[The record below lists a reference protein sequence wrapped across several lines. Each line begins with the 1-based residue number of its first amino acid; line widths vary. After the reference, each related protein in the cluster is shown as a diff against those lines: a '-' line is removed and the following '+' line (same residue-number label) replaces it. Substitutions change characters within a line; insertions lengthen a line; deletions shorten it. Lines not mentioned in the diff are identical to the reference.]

1 VTDEPQE
8 PDVPS
13 IPSRSRRL
21 NSMGAVRR
29 ELARLYDD
37 ARNGKAKAN
46 DAAKLAYILTC
57 LQKCLE
63 FEVIEKRLD
72 ALEGRVNS
80 GAQ

>member
-1 VTDEPQE
+1 
-8 PDVPS
+8 
-13 IPSRSRRL
+13 
-21 NSMGAVRR
+21 MGAVRR

-37 ARNGKAKAN
+37 ARNGKAKPG

-72 ALEGRVNS
+72 TLEARTNGSNK
-80 GAQ
+80 GN